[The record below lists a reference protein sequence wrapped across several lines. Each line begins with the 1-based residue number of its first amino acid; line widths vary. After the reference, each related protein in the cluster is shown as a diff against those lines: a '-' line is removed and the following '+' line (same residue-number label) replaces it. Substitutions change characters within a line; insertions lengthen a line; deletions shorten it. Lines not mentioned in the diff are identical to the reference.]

1 MEFTLSSEYIELIKL
16 LKLMGVAESGAH
28 AKELVE
34 EGEVFVNGD
43 EELRKRRKLRSGDIV
58 SCLGEEIRVTA

>member
-16 LKLMGVAESGAH
+16 LKLMGVAESGAQ

-34 EGEVFVNGD
+34 EGEVLVNGE
-43 EELRKRRKLRSGDIV
+43 EELRKRRKLRSGDV
-58 SCLGEEIRVTA
+58 VVCLDEEIRVIA